1 MSIRTRV
8 FPTPRDDAVLCEV
21 GEHLGALLR
30 SDVAAR
36 CRLGAGAKHQGRAV
50 RKRSLTPWCSSRWA
64 GTITRTADDMWERE
78 VNNLEDLAARDR
90 REMAELGRCLA
101 LPVGE
106 GKPKKRGYATRSER
120 YQKARRSQKLAA
132 RLADTEGRLEEG
144 RVSITVGGKGLARK
158 RHNLEAA
165 GLTAEEWREQ
175 WNARRMFLSADGEGG
190 KAWGNETIRVAPG
203 DDGECSVTIR
213 LPSPLAHL
221 SNTPG
226 RIPTYQLSAPIGWN
240 HLADEWRVQ
249 VSSHQAVGY
258 AIRFDAERG
267 RWYIT
272 ASWSLAQRNTPSVGE
287 AARSGR
293 CLAVDV
299 NSGHLDARI
308 LDTHGNPI
316 GRPVKKDI
324 SQKGSSSHRLGV
336 LREAVSQ
343 LIKWGRKQGA
353 SVVAIEKL
361 NFTDAR
367 ALGRQKFRKGKPGR
381 TTRRK
386 VCGIPTS
393 RFTHTMAS
401 AAYRNNM
408 AVVAVDPAYTS
419 IWGQRYWK
427 QPLDRSRRQR
437 GDGHQAAAVVIGRR
451 SQGHSEKR
459 RPGTRRNQPEDWR
472 RRATGQQTAHRTGM
486 APTGAQDRSERRD
499 RNNHLSKKERFP
511 SATAPGE
518 RRHRDPVSD

>member
-90 REMAELGRCLA
+90 REMAELGRFLA
-101 LPVGE
+101 LPVGT

-165 GLTAEEWREQ
+165 GLTAEEWRER

-226 RIPTYQLSAPIGWN
+226 RIPTY
-240 HLADEWRVQ
+240 
-249 VSSHQAVGY
+249 
-258 AIRFDAERG
+258 
-267 RWYIT
+267 
-272 ASWSLAQRNTPSVGE
+272 
-287 AARSGR
+287 
-293 CLAVDV
+293 
-299 NSGHLDARI
+299 
-308 LDTHGNPI
+308 
-316 GRPVKKDI
+316 
-324 SQKGSSSHRLGV
+324 
-336 LREAVSQ
+336 
-343 LIKWGRKQGA
+343 
-353 SVVAIEKL
+353 
-361 NFTDAR
+361 
-367 ALGRQKFRKGKPGR
+367 
-381 TTRRK
+381 
-386 VCGIPTS
+386 
-393 RFTHTMAS
+393 
-401 AAYRNNM
+401 
-408 AVVAVDPAYTS
+408 
-419 IWGQRYWK
+419 
-427 QPLDRSRRQR
+427 
-437 GDGHQAAAVVIGRR
+437 
-451 SQGHSEKR
+451 
-459 RPGTRRNQPEDWR
+459 
-472 RRATGQQTAHRTGM
+472 
-486 APTGAQDRSERRD
+486 
-499 RNNHLSKKERFP
+499 
-511 SATAPGE
+511 
-518 RRHRDPVSD
+518 